1 MTYALVRAWAL
12 SGKPL
17 AFWALAVAV
26 AGILA
31 APTGADAKTPGK
43 TYCFNGVCHA
53 VKTLDETRNLVGR
66 TTSVVASY
74 YDDPKRDRFNPSNLT
89 SSGEYFRAWAPDNA
103 ASPILPN
110 GTKVVVWHPTTKKA
124 VMVRINNAGPYY
136 GNRTLDLS
144 RGAAEKIG
152 LNGSGVKRIQMA
164 VVAAPTREEATY
176 KKGRTYAPVRG
187 FIGQYASLDAAVAS
201 VTGVSKPTL
210 VADALL
216 QANKKPTGKLASNR
230 VGAKPAAKKTASL
243 IPDQALKASGITSTG
258 HKQPATGPTR
268 LAAAE
273 PMARARPHE

>member
-1 MTYALVRAWAL
+1 MTNALPRAWARCGL
-12 SGKPL
+12 PL
-17 AFWALAVAV
+17 ANGLLAVAV

-31 APTGADAKTPGK
+31 APFDAEAKTPGK
-43 TYCFNGVCHA
+43 TYCFNGVCHT

-66 TTSVVASY
+66 TTSLVASY

-110 GTKVVVWHPTTKKA
+110 GTKVVVWHPQTKKA

-152 LNGSGVKRIQMA
+152 LNGSGVKKVQVA
-164 VVAAPTREEATY
+164 VVAAPSREEATY

-187 FIGQYASLDAAVAS
+187 FIGQFASLDAAIAS
-201 VTGVSKPTL
+201 VTGTSKPT
-210 VADALL
+210 VVVEAPAK
-216 QANKKPTGKLASNR
+216 ATPKLTKT
-230 VGAKPAAKKTASL
+230 AKPATPAARRTAAL
-243 IPDQALKASGITSTG
+243 IPEQAIKDLGARNAVRKL
-258 HKQPATGPTR
+258 PARDTLLA
-268 LAAAE
+268 LAA
-273 PMARARPHE
+273 PPPRARSHE

>member
-1 MTYALVRAWAL
+1 MTNALPRAWARCGL
-12 SGKPL
+12 PL
-17 AFWALAVAV
+17 AIRLLAVAV

-31 APTGADAKTPGK
+31 APFNAEAKTPGK
-43 TYCFNGVCHA
+43 TYCFNGVCHT

-66 TTSVVASY
+66 TASLVASY

-110 GTKVVVWHPTTKKA
+110 GTKVVVWHPQTKKA

-152 LNGSGVKRIQMA
+152 LNGSGVKKVQVA
-164 VVAAPTREEATY
+164 VVAAPSREEATY

-187 FIGQYASLDAAVAS
+187 FIGQFASLDAAIAS
-201 VTGVSKPTL
+201 VTGTSKPT
-210 VADALL
+210 VVVEAPAK
-216 QANKKPTGKLASNR
+216 ATPKLTKT
-230 VGAKPAAKKTASL
+230 AKPATPAARRTAAF
-243 IPDQALKASGITSTG
+243 IPEQAIKDLGARNAVRKL
-258 HKQPATGPTR
+258 PARDTL
-268 LAAAE
+268 LALAT
-273 PMARARPHE
+273 PPPRARSLE